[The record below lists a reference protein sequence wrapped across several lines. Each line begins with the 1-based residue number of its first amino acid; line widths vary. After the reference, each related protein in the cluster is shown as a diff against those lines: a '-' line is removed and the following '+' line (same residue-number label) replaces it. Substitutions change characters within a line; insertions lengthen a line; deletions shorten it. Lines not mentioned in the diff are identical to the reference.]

1 MNLDMTRARWI
12 GPWTLVVASVL
23 PMPAVAEPAPAQ
35 MAADKGC
42 YNCHG
47 EPPRRNIRSFTELAR
62 AYGAH
67 ADQPAAEQQAVDR
80 MHHGSLF
87 SHVAAHE
94 RLTDEEA
101 AALVHWLFRGGK

>member
-1 MNLDMTRARWI
+1 MNLDLTRTRWM
-12 GPWTLVVASVL
+12 GPWTL
-23 PMPAVAEPAPAQ
+23 AVACALPVPASAQSAPAQ

-47 EPPRRNIRSFTELAR
+47 EPPRRNVRSFPEIAR
-62 AYGAH
+62 AYGAQ
-67 ADQPAAEQQAVDR
+67 ARDPAAERQAIDR

-101 AALVHWLFRGGK
+101 AALVHWLFAGGR